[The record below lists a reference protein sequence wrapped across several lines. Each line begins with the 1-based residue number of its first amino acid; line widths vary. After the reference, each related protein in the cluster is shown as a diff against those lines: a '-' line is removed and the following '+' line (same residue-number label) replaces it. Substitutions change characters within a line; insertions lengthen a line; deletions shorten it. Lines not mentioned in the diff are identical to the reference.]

1 MIFPGISAI
10 RRTNDR
16 NPNLG
21 VTTAGIATLLLVI
34 GLGSRQATGFVIGT
48 NDVNHGGRHGKF
60 VDIDKLK
67 PLKGEHTRR
76 AMPVDDVNV
85 KLILKRGAY
94 YNKENQ
100 LCMCDQLRSYPVI
113 PSMPDDQRA
122 GYCVQICGAPLEG
135 VQSNAATTTID
146 SSLVVITSLPP
157 QTSSSI
163 SSKSTENPQTPVAPI
178 APVAPTAPTAP
189 IPPAAPTAPTAPAPP
204 SAPTGPSS
212 GNAASSSTDD
222 VNRNIANGN
231 GNGNGNGDGNA
242 NSGGDHNTALKIGVG
257 AAVGVIMSAVAGFC
271 FWFFLCKR
279 NKRRLEEDG
288 IAFGCV
294 GDQADVHPALR
305 SEKYIYSAPH
315 HGSKHSIGSKHSHM
329 HNRTTPPSPHSIPP
343 AYSAPAGGVIP
354 SSTNTSSTS
363 LDTTPPI
370 LPLGAPSRV
379 LDLNGGTRPFVPLT
393 NRIVSPPPEA
403 AGPSSAVVPPS
414 ITFFLHPLKNDTE
427 LEEEEKRW
435 LDVEQKRIREKKE
448 AVEELS
454 KLRAEEDRIREKIRE
469 RMRNGH

>member
-1 MIFPGISAI
+1 
-10 RRTNDR
+10 
-16 NPNLG
+16 
-21 VTTAGIATLLLVI
+21 
-34 GLGSRQATGFVIGT
+34 
-48 NDVNHGGRHGKF
+48 
-60 VDIDKLK
+60 
-67 PLKGEHTRR
+67 
-76 AMPVDDVNV
+76 
-85 KLILKRGAY
+85 
-94 YNKENQ
+94 
-100 LCMCDQLRSYPVI
+100 
-113 PSMPDDQRA
+113 MPDDQRA

-135 VQSNAATTTID
+135 VL

-157 QTSSSI
+157 RTSSSTP
-163 SSKSTENPQTPVAPI
+163 SKSTENPQTPVAPI
-178 APVAPTAPTAP
+178 APVAPTVPTAP

-204 SAPTGPSS
+204 SAPTGPST
-212 GNAASSSTDD
+212 GTADTSSKDD
-222 VNRNIANGN
+222 VNQNIANGN
-231 GNGNGNGDGNA
+231 GNGDKNS
-242 NSGGDHNTALKIGVG
+242 NSGGDDNTALKIGVG
-257 AAVGVIMSAVAGFC
+257 AAVGVIMSAVVGFC

-315 HGSKHSIGSKHSHM
+315 HGSKHSLGSKHSHM

-363 LDTTPPI
+363 LDTNPPI

-379 LDLNGGTRPFVPLT
+379 LDLNGGTRPFVSGNLT
-393 NRIVSPPPEA
+393 NRSVSPPPQA

-435 LDVEQKRIREKKE
+435 LDEEQKRIREKKE